1 MNYKKLTKEQQK
13 EIYNKI
19 LSYVT
24 QLCNIQRNNC
34 DKLSDEELSFI
45 FAIGI
50 SYNIIDSVV
59 TENASYRDEFTK
71 EISLT
76 KSPEDITNDIIN
88 YFTYDDID
96 RAIERVMEQMELQ
109 AMESEL
115 EPDLEL

>member
-34 DKLSDEELSFI
+34 DRLSDEEMSFI

-88 YFTYDDID
+88 YFAFYNID
-96 RAIERVMEQMELQ
+96 RAIERVMEQAEFR

-115 EPDLEL
+115 DLEL